1 MFNVN
6 GIKDKNYMFTLAD
19 SEKACDTIR
28 RPFMIKPLA
37 NSRFNREKL
46 NDETWRHYAK
56 WNVIQQK
63 TNALSC
69 NLYMEYKKPNSSQQ
83 RVECQLPV
91 SEGWA
96 NGKMLVKATNVYSKM
111 SKF

>member
-19 SEKACDTIR
+19 SEKACDKIR

-46 NDETWRHYAK
+46 NDET
-56 WNVIQQK
+56 
-63 TNALSC
+63 
-69 NLYMEYKKPNSSQQ
+69 
-83 RVECQLPV
+83 
-91 SEGWA
+91 
-96 NGKMLVKATNVYSKM
+96 
-111 SKF
+111 